1 MMVMKPVTN
10 IKQLRNSR
18 GMTQEQ
24 VGILAGMSKSQ
35 ISRMEKGVLG
45 SPETFDRV
53 LSALGYQAVIQIE
66 SIRPADS
73 ATRESV
79 LSMLKVY
86 FDNNK
91 EKYGIEA
98 MGLFGSFARNEQ
110 KADSDIDILI
120 RLKKPDLFLYAAISQ
135 QLEAV
140 FGRKVDLISAK
151 SQLPESFRINIEK
164 DIIYV

>member
-110 KADSDIDILI
+110 KADSDIDIFI

-140 FGRKVDLISAK
+140 FSRKIDLISAK

>member
-1 MMVMKPVTN
+1 MMAMKPVTN

-110 KADSDIDILI
+110 KADSDIDIFI

-140 FGRKVDLISAK
+140 FSRKIDLISAK

>member
-53 LSALGYQAVIQIE
+53 LSALGYQAIVQIE
-66 SIRPADS
+66 SIRPDDS

-98 MGLFGSFARNEQ
+98 MGLFGSFARDEQ
-110 KADSDIDILI
+110 TIDSDIDILI

-140 FGRKVDLISAK
+140 FSRKIDLISAK

>member
-1 MMVMKPVTN
+1 MVMKPVTN

-98 MGLFGSFARNEQ
+98 MGLFGSFARDEQ
-110 KADSDIDILI
+110 TIDSDIDILI

-140 FGRKVDLISAK
+140 FSRKIDLISAK